1 MCHVPHGFGAAAVL
15 AGALVTV
22 IFAGGAGLAFEVS
35 TEGGESEDESDE
47 SSEVDSE
54 SESLSSEL
62 ELELESSELSS
73 ESDEESELDE
83 AEVEGALLAGGFA
96 CGVVLFGLVGL
107 ADFAR
112 FGGGRASI
120 D

>member
-1 MCHVPHGFGAAAVL
+1 MRCAIFPYGFGGAAAL

-22 IFAGGAGLAFEVS
+22 VFAGGAGLAFEVS

-47 SSEVDSE
+47 SSEVESE
-54 SESLSSEL
+54 SESLSS

-83 AEVEGALLAGGFA
+83 EEVAGAFLVGGFA
-96 CGVVLFGLVGL
+96 
-107 ADFAR
+107 
-112 FGGGRASI
+112 
-120 D
+120 